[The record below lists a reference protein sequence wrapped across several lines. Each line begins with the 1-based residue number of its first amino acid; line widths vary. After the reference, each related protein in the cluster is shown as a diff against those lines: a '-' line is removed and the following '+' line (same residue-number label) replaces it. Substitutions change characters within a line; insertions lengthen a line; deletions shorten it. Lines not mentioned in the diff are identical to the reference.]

1 MFSSTKTSI
10 STGNF
15 SERRKWLIEQI
26 AQADCVLIG
35 AGAGL
40 TTAAGIDYAGEDF
53 RREFREWIDRYG
65 ITDLYSA
72 GFYPFKTEEERWALW
87 AKHIWFSRYRTG
99 ALPLYKRLLK
109 LVDDKDYFVI
119 TTNVDGQFEM
129 AGFDAERIFATQGDY
144 CFFQPASGSPKEL
157 YYNKEWVERAL
168 PAIHDCRIPTEL
180 IPHTPSGKPVSMN
193 LRCDDTFVEDSHWHR
208 QAKRYNDFVYKASD
222 KSLLLLEFGV
232 GFNTPGI
239 IRFPFEHRANGRTI
253 TRYHPRTFQPRLS
266 AAIFTRN
273 QKLRRYH
280 RRRYKNNLRQDPSLP
295 FQSKVLSL
303 VPSHQRFWKRI
314 LVWKSCFYTQ
324 PRQLLVHSRTLGQHT
339 WVDIVEQPRAERS
352 CLSPFVI
359 DTSGRHVPM
368 PPCIEEEFPLGVSI

>member
-1 MFSSTKTSI
+1 MFSSAKTSI

-15 SERRKWLIEQI
+15 SERKEWLRKQI

-40 TTAAGIDYAGEDF
+40 TTAAGIDYAGKDF

-99 ALPLYKRLLK
+99 SLPLYKRLLK

-129 AGFDAERIFATQGDY
+129 AGFDVERIFATQGDY

-180 IPHTPSGKPVSMN
+180 IPHTPNGKPVSMN
-193 LRCDDTFVEDSHWHR
+193 LRYDDTFAEDTHWHR

-239 IRFPFEHRANGRTI
+239 IRFPFE
-253 TRYHPRTFQPRLS
+253 QM
-266 AAIFTRN
+266 AAQFPDATLVRFN
-273 QKLRRYH
+273 RDFPQ
-280 RRRYKNNLRQDPSLP
+280 PSL
-295 FQSKVLSL
+295 QGIKNYVAITED
-303 VPSHQRFWKRI
+303 VTRI
-314 LVWKSCFYTQ
+314 
-324 PRQLLVHSRTLGQHT
+324 
-339 WVDIVEQPRAERS
+339 I
-352 CLSPFVI
+352 
-359 DTSGRHVPM
+359 
-368 PPCIEEEFPLGVSI
+368 

>member
-15 SERRKWLIEQI
+15 SERKEWLIEQI

-129 AGFDAERIFATQGDY
+129 AGFDAARIFATQGDY

-157 YYNKEWVERAL
+157 YYNKAWVERAL

-180 IPHTPSGKPVSMN
+180 IPHTPNGKPVSMN
-193 LRCDDTFVEDSHWHR
+193 LRCYYTFVEYSHWHR

-239 IRFPFEHRANGRTI
+239 IRFPFE
-253 TRYHPRTFQPRLS
+253 QM
-266 AAIFTRN
+266 AAQLPDTTLVRFNRDFP
-273 QKLRRYH
+273 Q
-280 RRRYKNNLRQDPSLP
+280 PSL
-295 FQSKVLSL
+295 QGIKNYVGITED
-303 VPSHQRFWKRI
+303 VTKI
-314 LVWKSCFYTQ
+314 
-324 PRQLLVHSRTLGQHT
+324 
-339 WVDIVEQPRAERS
+339 I
-352 CLSPFVI
+352 
-359 DTSGRHVPM
+359 
-368 PPCIEEEFPLGVSI
+368 

>member
-15 SERRKWLIEQI
+15 SERKEWLREQI

-129 AGFDAERIFATQGDY
+129 AGFDVERIFATQGDY

-157 YYNKEWVERAL
+157 YYNKGWVERAL

-180 IPHTPSGKPVSMN
+180 IPHTPNGKPVSMN
-193 LRCDDTFVEDSHWHR
+193 LRCDNTFVEDSHWHR

-232 GFNTPGI
+232 GFNTPSI
-239 IRFPFEHRANGRTI
+239 IRFPFE
-253 TRYHPRTFQPRLS
+253 QM
-266 AAIFTRN
+266 AAQLPDTTLVRFNRDFP
-273 QKLRRYH
+273 Q
-280 RRRYKNNLRQDPSLP
+280 PSL
-295 FQSKVLSL
+295 QGIKNYVAITED
-303 VPSHQRFWKRI
+303 VTKI
-314 LVWKSCFYTQ
+314 
-324 PRQLLVHSRTLGQHT
+324 
-339 WVDIVEQPRAERS
+339 I
-352 CLSPFVI
+352 
-359 DTSGRHVPM
+359 
-368 PPCIEEEFPLGVSI
+368 